1 MPSESTIP
9 AAAPTVTAATP
20 TAPMELP
27 ATVTAPV
34 PTPEAVQPDV
44 TSLDATGLDRVFR
57 EARTFSKW
65 SAKQVSDEDLR
76 ALYDLLKMGPTS
88 ANCSPARF
96 AFLRNPWSKDRLKP
110 ALSAGNLEKTMAAP
124 VTVIVAHDPHFYD
137 NLPRLFPHA
146 DAKVWF
152 TSNPGLAEQTAFRN
166 GSLQGAYLIMAARSL
181 GIDAGPMS
189 GFDNDKVDQEFF
201 ADRGWKSN
209 FLINLGHGEKG
220 TTYDRLPRLSFDEA
234 CLLL

>member
-1 MPSESTIP
+1 MPSDTPVPEIVAP
-9 AAAPTVTAATP
+9 AVVVPDVVVTEVAAP
-20 TAPMELP
+20 EI
-27 ATVTAPV
+27 
-34 PTPEAVQPDV
+34 
-44 TSLDATGLDRVFR
+44 TSLDAASLDRLFR

-110 ALSAGNLEKTMAAP
+110 ALSAGNLEKTMSAP

-189 GFDNDKVDQEFF
+189 GFDNDKVDDEFF

-209 FLINLGHGEKG
+209 FLINLGYGEPG
-220 TTYDRLPRLSFDEA
+220 TAHDRLPRLSFDEA